1 MAYQPYPTTGNEYL
15 PQRPPPPK
23 SVLNAVKF
31 MYAGAALSV
40 VSFIVGLA
48 SIGSLKTA
56 IEQASNKPL
65 TATQLHTAEVAGVA
79 IIIVT
84 GLIGVGLWL
93 WMARMNQAGKSW
105 ARIVATVLFALN
117 TLSVLTSV
125 ARPSASVTKIFGV
138 LVWIIGL
145 GAIVLLWQRDSS
157 DYITAQSRPR

>member
-1 MAYQPYPTTGNEYL
+1 
-15 PQRPPPPK
+15 
-23 SVLNAVKF
+23 VLNAVKF

-56 IEQASNKPL
+56 IEKASNKPL

>member
-56 IEQASNKPL
+56 IEKASNKPL
-65 TATQLHTAEVAGVA
+65 TANQLHTAEVAGVA

-125 ARPSASVTKIFGV
+125 ARPSASITKIFGV

-145 GAIVLLWQRDSS
+145 GAILLLWQRDSS